1 MRFMKLIQ
9 LVALS
14 ALLSFGCA
22 VNAQSS
28 ELVLRCNV
36 TMNKTIF
43 EKKEKQ
49 RVEEVTLVIKEFTL
63 GGVNLIRVTSPD
75 STWVIF
81 LSANAQDAVEPYGWK
96 LNQTSN
102 SPNNQIEISFYLNR
116 YNGEFTHSSNSK
128 DVQFFVKGSCKKP
141 EAKF

>member
-1 MRFMKLIQ
+1 MRFSKLLQ
-9 LVALS
+9 FVALS
-14 ALLSFGCA
+14 ALVSFGST
-22 VNAQSS
+22 VKAQSS

-36 TMNKTIF
+36 SMNKTIF

-75 STWVIF
+75 STWAIF

-102 SPNNQIEISFYLNR
+102 SPNNQIEVSFYLNR
-116 YNGEFTHSSNSK
+116 YNGEFTYNSNSK

>member
-1 MRFMKLIQ
+1 MRFSKILQ
-9 LVALS
+9 LAALS
-14 ALLSFGCA
+14 ALVSFGCA
-22 VNAQSS
+22 VKAQSS

-63 GGVNLIRVTSPD
+63 FGANSIRVNSPD

-81 LSANAQDAVEPYGWK
+81 LSANAQDVVEPYGWK
-96 LNQTSN
+96 LNQTFN
-102 SPNNQIEISFYLNR
+102 STNNPIEISFYLNR
-116 YNGEFTHSSNSK
+116 YDGDFTYNSSSK
-128 DVQFFVKGSCKKP
+128 DVQFFVKGSCKKS

>member
-1 MRFMKLIQ
+1 MKLIQ

-116 YNGEFTHSSNSK
+116 YNGEFTYSSSSK

>member
-1 MRFMKLIQ
+1 MTASM
-9 LVALS
+9 
-14 ALLSFGCA
+14 
-22 VNAQSS
+22 
-28 ELVLRCNV
+28 NV

-96 LNQTSN
+96 LNQTTN